1 MVAIV
6 PVDSSSPQAPQIPRS
21 SKQYGR
27 ARMLRASHGTQTP
40 TTVGGGH
47 QGDAFRPEHRSRPG
61 TPLSLVESLRISA
74 GHAHRRSGDPAFAR
88 SSRQPGPKARSG
100 RHRDSAQKRTDPA
113 LSVAASP
120 RLRAPGRA
128 HARRRVVHAY
138 RPATG
143 SPPRS
148 SSAACPACSASAASR
163 SPSAASTS
171 PRARAHLP
179 RARQPDPP
187 PRQRPRHPN
196 AARSRSTRRAAYE
209 RDQVTWCRCDSAW
222 RHAVSPADQQTA
234 EEPFQPLREAHPGC
248 DPSDDLKLVLAP
260 GPWRLASAYPLPDR
274 DVEERAED
282 ASLAPSTEVAARWN
296 TTAIVAARRCEA
308 PSSTALSRPP

>member
-1 MVAIV
+1 
-6 PVDSSSPQAPQIPRS
+6 
-21 SKQYGR
+21 
-27 ARMLRASHGTQTP
+27 MLRVSHGTRTP

-47 QGDAFRPEHRSRPG
+47 QGDAFNPG
-61 TPLSLVESLRISA
+61 TEAAPAPLRSSSRSA
-74 GHAHRRSGDPAFAR
+74 SAPAMPVAAVGTRPFAR
-88 SSRQPGPKARSG
+88 DSRQPGPKARSG

-209 RDQVTWCRCDSAW
+209 RDQVIWCRCS
-222 RHAVSPADQQTA
+222 ST
-234 EEPFQPLREAHPGC
+234 EPMDA
-248 DPSDDLKLVLAP
+248 
-260 GPWRLASAYPLPDR
+260 PLPR
-274 DVEERAED
+274 TGSCRT
-282 ASLAPSTEVAARWN
+282 AP
-296 TTAIVAARRCEA
+296 
-308 PSSTALSRPP
+308 